1 MAKHSFFLPRCD
13 LWKKIGKFIWP
24 FFYIATAGIQIL
36 NFRTTKAT
44 IPPTVPAS
52 LKFQMILKGCTL
64 AQFGATTIQQVK
76 MACAARQFEVY
87 IWSSIFEVQIL
98 NFNLFQD
105 TLPSGRIKLTDINR
119 TFPRPDLERLLGL
132 EILSGFRTSP

>member
-1 MAKHSFFLPRCD
+1 M
-13 LWKKIGKFIWP
+13 KKIGKFIWP
-24 FFYIATAGIQIL
+24 FFYIAIAGIQIL
-36 NFRTTKAT
+36 NSRTTKAT

-52 LKFQMILKGCTL
+52 LKFQMILKGCTF

-76 MACAARQFEVY
+76 MACAARQFEVQ
-87 IWSSIFEVQIL
+87 FEVQIL

-105 TLPSGRIKLTDINR
+105 TLPFGRIKLTDRNR

-132 EILSGFRTSP
+132 EIFSGFRTSP